1 MDVRQEGK
9 EINTECFPEQHA
21 AGDSVRQQ
29 RTYPQLTHSTGKD
42 AVVFI
47 HRILCAIPQDHTW
60 RQSPPGSSN
69 LPGPV
74 EQSHRATAGRAGMVS
89 TSGLWVERYTWEQR
103 AWTASSNAVLPEPRS
118 DTVMHPRAELDMAH
132 VMALGRGVLLDP
144 GREGEVDMAEP
155 L

>member
-1 MDVRQEGK
+1 M
-9 EINTECFPEQHA
+9 NNML

-29 RTYPQLTHSTGKD
+29 RTCPQWTHSRGKD

-47 HRILCAIPQDHTW
+47 HRILCVVPQDPTW

-74 EQSHRATAGRAGMVS
+74 EQSHRVTAGRAGMVS
-89 TSGLWVERYTWEQR
+89 IKGMWVQRYTWEQR
-103 AWTASSNAVLPEPRS
+103 AWAASGNGMLPEPRS

-132 VMALGRGVLLDP
+132 MMGLGRGVRLDP
-144 GREGEVDMAEP
+144 EREGEVDMAEP